1 MSGRLRLAAAL
12 GLGGLVV
19 GLVLL
24 SRDAGPLARAGARVE
39 LPDATPGVL
48 DTLTV
53 RGRRVEASVNGIVVQ
68 VGPGDDVWIASDG
81 DAFPFRFD
89 DDAEVEVED
98 HLLAVGRL
106 RARGGRRWV
115 DVSAWSRVEA
125 EVRPPSGSGL

>member
-1 MSGRLRLAAAL
+1 MS
-12 GLGGLVV
+12 
-19 GLVLL
+19 
-24 SRDAGPLARAGARVE
+24 
-39 LPDATPGVL
+39 
-48 DTLTV
+48 
-53 RGRRVEASVNGIVVQ
+53 GIVVQ

-81 DAFPFRFD
+81 DAFAFRFD